1 MISTQLNCP
10 VVRRWFKMMMADTIS
25 NRVFLDSD
33 DVNKLDSILDVTSRD
48 TDSHPL
54 LEQMFQIAF
63 IVSFPRV
70 FCITWTH
77 LPENNRKH

>member
-1 MISTQLNCP
+1 
-10 VVRRWFKMMMADTIS
+10 MMMADTIS

-63 IVSFPRV
+63 IVLQTQGQGLMGLQTLTTEFPK
-70 FCITWTH
+70 
-77 LPENNRKH
+77 L